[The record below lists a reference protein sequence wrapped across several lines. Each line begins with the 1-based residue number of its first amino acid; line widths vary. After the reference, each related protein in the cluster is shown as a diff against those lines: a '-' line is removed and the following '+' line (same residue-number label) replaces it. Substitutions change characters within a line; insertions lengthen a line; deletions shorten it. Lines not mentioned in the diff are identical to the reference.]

1 MGGLKVILVPGSG
14 STSETFWH
22 QEHAFPGVVSAV
34 SLPGHPDGQVRETI
48 PEYVRWLHDEYVPSQ
63 GWRHEDVIVG
73 GNSLGAGISLAYGLA
88 YPEVPGLISLGGGAR
103 LRVLFST
110 LARIRRQLAAI
121 GSGQP
126 LPEQAQATADDGA
139 GRPQPPEDVRQRQ
152 AEKRARMGPY
162 PGLND
167 YLACDRFDIMNRLH
181 EITAPTLIVVGT
193 NDTQTPVLYSQYL
206 HEKIPGSRLV
216 VVEGAGHGGHGER
229 PDVVNAAIAEFLA
242 SVEAKRA
249 AAVPV

>member
-34 SLPGHPDGQVRETI
+34 SLPGHPDGQGR
-48 PEYVRWLHDEYVPSQ
+48 
-63 GWRHEDVIVG
+63 
-73 GNSLGAGISLAYGLA
+73 GALP
-88 YPEVPGLISLGGGAR
+88 PEVRGLISLGGGAR

-126 LPEQAQATADDGA
+126 LPEQAQAAQDDGA

-229 PDVVNAAIAEFLA
+229 PDVVNAAIAEFVA

-249 AAVPV
+249 AAVPA